1 MNAIVIIAK
10 EPKPGSVKTRL
21 TPPLDPQTASKIYH
35 NLLLDRIEQVES
47 LKGADHFV
55 AYYPKSSLQ
64 FFQNIISS
72 SFSLLP
78 QKGKDLGERLSN
90 IFSDLFKE
98 GYERIVIMD
107 SDSPNLP
114 SRHISEGLRRLNE
127 ADLILGPCEDGG
139 YYLVGLSSN
148 MPQIFQGIPWST
160 SEVTKLT
167 IEKARAMD
175 KNISLLEKWYD
186 VDTIEDLRRLRTELD
201 SYLKAP
207 NDTNFCRNTYEI
219 ISEYHE

>member
-21 TPPLDPQTASKIYH
+21 TPPLDSYTASKIYH

-47 LKGADHFV
+47 LKGANHFL
-55 AYYPKSSLQ
+55 AYFPKASLN
-64 FFQNIISS
+64 FFENIIPP
-72 SFSLLP
+72 SFTLLP

-90 IFSDLFKE
+90 IFNSLFKY
-98 GYERIVIMD
+98 GYERIIILD

-114 SRHISEGLRRLNE
+114 SKHISEALEILNE
-127 ADLILGPCEDGG
+127 TDLVLGPCEDGG

-148 MPQIFQGIPWST
+148 IPQIFQGIPWST
-160 SEVTKLT
+160 SEVTELT
-167 IEKARAMD
+167 IEKARALN
-175 KNISLLEKWYD
+175 KRISLLEKWYD
-186 VDTIEDLRRLRTELD
+186 VDTIEDLKRLRTELD

-207 NDTNFCRNTYEI
+207 KDIFFCRNTYRI
-219 ISEYHE
+219 ISEIF

>member
-10 EPKPGSVKTRL
+10 EPKPGNVKTRL

-35 NLLLDRIEQVES
+35 GLLLDRIEQVES
-47 LKGADHFV
+47 LRGADHIL
-55 AYYPKSSLQ
+55 AYFPKSSQ
-64 FFQNIISS
+64 HFFENIILS
-72 SFSLLP
+72 SFTLLS
-78 QKGKDLGERLSN
+78 QKGKDLGERLAN
-90 IFSDLFKE
+90 IFSDLFKD

-114 SRHISEGLRRLNE
+114 SRHISEGLEILDK
-127 ADLILGPCEDGG
+127 ADLVLGPCEDGG

-160 SEVTKLT
+160 SRVTELT
-167 IEKARAMD
+167 IKKAKELNKR
-175 KNISLLEKWYD
+175 ISLLKEWYD
-186 VDTIEDLRRLRTELD
+186 VDTIEDLERLRIELN

-207 NDTNFCRNTYEI
+207 KDIFFCRNTYKI
-219 ISEYHE
+219 ISEIF